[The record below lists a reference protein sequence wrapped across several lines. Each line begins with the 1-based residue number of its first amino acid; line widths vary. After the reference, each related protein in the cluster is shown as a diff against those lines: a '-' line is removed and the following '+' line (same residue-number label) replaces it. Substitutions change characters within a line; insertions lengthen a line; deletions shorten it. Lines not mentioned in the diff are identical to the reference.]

1 MKAKIEL
8 TDAILDTIA
17 SEQVLENAYDLSVDC
32 DGDMAQFY
40 KQAFIEG
47 MKFIINAVETK

>member
-17 SEQVLENAYDLSVDC
+17 SEQALENAYDLSCDC